1 MGLAVG
7 STKQI
12 PGGGTD
18 VVGMTSEAY
27 LAQSDPVSETF
38 QPKTEFGR
46 RLLALRRAYVE
57 SEGPLL
63 DADAFERELLQRR
76 GGVSDE

>member
-1 MGLAVG
+1 MDN
-7 STKQI
+7 TKQI

>member
-1 MGLAVG
+1 MADKENYL
-7 STKQI
+7 I
-12 PGGGTD
+12 TD
-18 VVGMTSEAY
+18 HLCPQSE
-27 LAQSDPVSETF
+27 SDVSETF

-57 SEGPLL
+57 SGGPLL
-63 DADAFERELLQRR
+63 DADTFERELLQRR